1 MKEHIF
7 EPSISFNNKIE
18 EVNDLLMDHDFNY
31 EYSSSGVKITGNI
44 ALSFTIKDVFTNFSS
59 SINYPVDL
67 FIALNEIDSL
77 KEITL
82 EIDDLSYEI
91 NDNELKFKIVTKLK
105 GDKEDF
111 VFFELSPNERI
122 NKEAIS
128 LLMRKI
134 KSESNKMNIS
144 ESKLKKFEELIKT
157 SSVDLISSS
166 SDDIECNEDII
177 EFLALDDNI
186 NDSLNDDKKEDVID
200 IDVNEENIKDDINLR
215 NNDDVTKDD
224 DQNIEIKK
232 EELFKDNY
240 VSIYFFYVLKENE
253 TKENIIERFKIS
265 KELLDKYN
273 KDVIYKKG
281 NLIRIPK

>member
-18 EVNDLLMDHDFNY
+18 AVNDLLMDHDFNY

-44 ALSFTIKDVFTNFSS
+44 ALSFTIKDAFTTFQSS
-59 SINYPVDL
+59 LNYPIDL

-91 NDNELKFKIVTKLK
+91 NDNVLKFKIVTKLK

-177 EFLALDDNI
+177 EFLALDDSA
-186 NDSLNDDKKEDVID
+186 NDLLNENKKEDIID
-200 IDVNEENIKDDINLR
+200 AYVNEEKVKDDVDVR
-215 NNDDVTKDD
+215 NNNVINDDNN
-224 DQNIEIKK
+224 QNKEIKK

-240 VSIYFFYVLKENE
+240 VSTYFFYVLKDNE
-253 TKENIIERFKIS
+253 VKENIIEKFKIS
-265 KELLDKYN
+265 EELLDKYN
-273 KDVIYKKG
+273 KDIIYKKG
-281 NLIRIPK
+281 NVIRIPK

>member
-18 EVNDLLMDHDFNY
+18 AVNDLLMDHDFNY

-44 ALSFTIKDVFTNFSS
+44 ALSFTIKDAFTTFQSS
-59 SINYPVDL
+59 LNYPIDL

-91 NDNELKFKIVTKLK
+91 NDNVLKFKIVTKLK

-177 EFLALDDNI
+177 EFLALDDSA
-186 NDSLNDDKKEDVID
+186 NDLLNENEKEDIID
-200 IDVNEENIKDDINLR
+200 AYVNEEKVKDDVDVR
-215 NNDDVTKDD
+215 NNNVINDDNN
-224 DQNIEIKK
+224 QNKEIKK

-240 VSIYFFYVLKENE
+240 VSTYFFYVLKDNE
-253 TKENIIERFKIS
+253 VKENIIEKFKIS
-265 KELLDKYN
+265 EELLDKYN
-273 KDVIYKKG
+273 KDIIYKKG
-281 NLIRIPK
+281 NVIRIPK